1 MSIIHSKHNSG
12 SEEATKNRA
21 FNQKILEQLRQK
33 IEQHSKGGRPEMVE
47 RHKERGKLLARER
60 IEELIDPDTP
70 FLELSTL
77 AAHGLYNDEVP
88 SAGIVTG
95 IGVVHG
101 REVVIIANDATVKGG
116 TYYPLT
122 VKKHLRAQ
130 EIAQE
135 LSLIHI

>member
-12 SEEATKNRA
+12 SEEATKNRV

-77 AAHGLYNDEVP
+77 AAHGLYNDEVT
-88 SAGIVTG
+88 SDGIVTV

-101 REVVIIANDATVKGG
+101 REVVIISNVATVK
-116 TYYPLT
+116 
-122 VKKHLRAQ
+122 
-130 EIAQE
+130 
-135 LSLIHI
+135 